1 MCIRILKRINPLFSF
16 IQLFTFINLKLF
28 TMKKLIK
35 FLFPKT
41 YQAIFSE
48 GYNECWDIYNQDY
61 NHDDYESYYDYDYE
75 EQYEQNELQRLHDEH
90 YAELAKEFEEQQR
103 QEEQILA
110 ELYIPKTPQLEIG
123 DRIHLHSKQGMYTVT
138 EVYDYSFA
146 YCTKHSDISY
156 ADYSD
161 YKCHAGG
168 LWNFKGK

>member
-1 MCIRILKRINPLFSF
+1 
-16 IQLFTFINLKLF
+16 
-28 TMKKLIK
+28 MKKLIK

-48 GYNECWDIYNQDY
+48 GYNECWDIYNQYY

-75 EQYEQNELQRLHDEH
+75 EQYEQDELQRLHDEH
-90 YAELAKEFEEQQR
+90 YAELAEEYE
-103 QEEQILA
+103 QECRKAEELLA
-110 ELYIPKTPQLEIG
+110 EIYNPQPPLLEVG
-123 DRIHLHSKQGMYTVT
+123 DKVHLHSKQGMYTVT
-138 EVYDYSFA
+138 EVYNDSFA

>member
-1 MCIRILKRINPLFSF
+1 
-16 IQLFTFINLKLF
+16 
-28 TMKKLIK
+28 MKKLIK

-48 GYNECWDIYNQDY
+48 GYNECWNIYNQDY
-61 NHDDYESYYDYDYE
+61 NHDDYDYDYEYDDYDYDYE
-75 EQYEQNELQRLHDEH
+75 QEEDDELQSLHDEH
-90 YAELAKEFEEQQR
+90 YAKLVEEWEEKQR
-103 QEEQILA
+103 QEEQLLA
-110 ELYIPKTPQLEIG
+110 EMYLPKTPQLEIG

-138 EVYDYSFA
+138 EVYNDSFA

>member
-1 MCIRILKRINPLFSF
+1 
-16 IQLFTFINLKLF
+16 
-28 TMKKLIK
+28 MKKLIK

-48 GYNECWDIYNQDY
+48 GYNECWNIYNQDY
-61 NHDDYESYYDYDYE
+61 IHDDYDYDDYDYEYDDYDCDYE
-75 EQYEQNELQRLHDEH
+75 EQYEQDELQRLHDEH
-90 YAELAKEFEEQQR
+90 YAKLAKEWEEQQR
-103 QEEQILA
+103 QEEQLLA
-110 ELYIPKTPQLEIG
+110 ETYLPKTPQLEIG
-123 DRIHLHSKQGMYTVT
+123 DKIHLHSKQGMYTVT
-138 EVYDYSFA
+138 EVYNDSFA